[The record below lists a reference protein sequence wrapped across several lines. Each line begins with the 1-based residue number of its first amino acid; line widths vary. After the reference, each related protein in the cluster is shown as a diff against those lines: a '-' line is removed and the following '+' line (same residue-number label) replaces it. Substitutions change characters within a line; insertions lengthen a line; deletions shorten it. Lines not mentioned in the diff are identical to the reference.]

1 MIKLNIQL
9 FGGDSAADRRERADS
24 DGDGFVTIPALNGET
39 YKVPDRKSTRLN
51 SSH

>member
-9 FGGDSAADRRERADS
+9 FGGENAADRQKQADP

-39 YKVPDRKSTRLN
+39 YKVPAYCFQK
-51 SSH
+51 